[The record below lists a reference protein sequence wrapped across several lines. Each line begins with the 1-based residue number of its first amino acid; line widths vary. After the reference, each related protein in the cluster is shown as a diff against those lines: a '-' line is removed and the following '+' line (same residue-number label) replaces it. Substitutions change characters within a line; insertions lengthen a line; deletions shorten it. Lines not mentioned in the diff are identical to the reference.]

1 MASRSSHRGDAD
13 VGHLAESARDSV
25 RAMIRGGALL
35 LLCVAGCAPHPKATT
50 SASVPSANV
59 MGIALP
65 GAPAGGVFMDFV
77 AYDRSRHRVWVP
89 AGNTGSVD
97 VIDAATAKVT
107 RIEGFPTKEV
117 ERNGNKRT
125 VGPSSASVGDGVV
138 YSATA
143 PTRASAPS
151 TPRR

>member
-25 RAMIRGGALL
+25 RAMIRRGALL

-65 GAPAGGVFMDFV
+65 RAPAGGGLLGFV
-77 AYDRSRHRVWVP
+77 DHDRCRQRVWVP
-89 AGNTGSVD
+89 AGNTARAGGVGAA
-97 VIDAATAKVT
+97 DA
-107 RIEGFPTKEV
+107 
-117 ERNGNKRT
+117 
-125 VGPSSASVGDGVV
+125 S
-138 YSATA
+138 
-143 PTRASAPS
+143 
-151 TPRR
+151 